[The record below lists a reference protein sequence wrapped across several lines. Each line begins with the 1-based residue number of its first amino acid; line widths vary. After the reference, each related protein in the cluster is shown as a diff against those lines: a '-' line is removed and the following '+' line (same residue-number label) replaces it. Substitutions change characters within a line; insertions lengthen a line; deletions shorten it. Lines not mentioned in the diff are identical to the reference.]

1 MSGIDERME
10 RFAELDAGRALGD
23 LDAAEA
29 AEWQA
34 LSEELGLAGDPA
46 LDLLAAQLE
55 AACIGRSSP
64 ALPTGL
70 AAGLERI
77 VQRPAVAHDAR
88 HRRTSVIAGPWLGW
102 AVAAGLL
109 LLLVL
114 QVLLPGKAPTAA
126 DHRAALLSR
135 ADDLTRLE
143 FSSTG
148 GNYAGATGELLWSD
162 ARQEGY
168 MTLSNLPAN
177 DPSQRQYQLW
187 IVDPTRDEFPVDG
200 GVFDIPAGS
209 GSVVIPI
216 QAKLAVRK
224 PAAFVITLEQPGG
237 VVRSK
242 QEVVVA
248 LAKS

>member
-1 MSGIDERME
+1 MNGIDERRE

-34 LSEELGLAGDPA
+34 LSNELGLAGDPA

-64 ALPTGL
+64 ALPTDL

-77 VQRPAVAHDAR
+77 VPRPAVAHDAR
-88 HRRTSVIAGPWLGW
+88 PRRASIIAGPWLGW
-102 AVAAGLL
+102 AVAACLF

-114 QVLLPGKAPTAA
+114 QVLLPGPVATV
-126 DHRAALLSR
+126 DDQRAALLSR
-135 ADDLTRLE
+135 ARDLTRLD

-148 GNYAGATGELLWSD
+148 GPYAGATGELLWSD
-162 ARQEGY
+162 AGQEGY
-168 MTLSNLPAN
+168 MMLSNLPAN

-187 IVDPTRDEFPVDG
+187 IVDPARDEFPVDG

-209 GSVVIPI
+209 ESVVIPI
-216 QAKLAVRK
+216 RAKLAVRK
-224 PAAFVITLEQPGG
+224 PTTFVITLEQPGG